1 MTLYAIAVS
10 TSDIGTHD
18 TLLGQYTP
26 GRIHKPRYW
35 GAGDATYL
43 WFTEAAAQDYLE
55 RLDDGHFT
63 GKNNG
68 WAHQVDDAFVTS
80 VDADLLAQLKEQGSV
95 FFPWFAE
102 QAFSDEGYTAQ
113 HEYLRKQYNVYYTT
127 VTGWEVNISAENEEQ
142 ARQLIYESAT
152 PTSCIDDDEG
162 FECEPHFHDTEIGE
176 ILSVCE
182 RP

>member
-1 MTLYAIAVS
+1 MNLYAIAVS

-18 TLLGQYTP
+18 TLLGVYTP
-26 GRIHKPRYW
+26 GRVHKPRYW

-43 WFTEAAAQDYLE
+43 WFNEAAAEDYLD

-63 GKNNG
+63 GKNG
-68 WAHQVDDAFVTS
+68 WAHVVDDAYITS
-80 VDADLLAQLKEQGSV
+80 VDADLLAELKEQGSV

-113 HEYLRKQYNVYYTT
+113 HDYLRNQYTVTYTT
-127 VTGWEVNISAENEEQ
+127 VTHWSVDIMAENEEQ
-142 ARQLIYESAT
+142 AKQLIYDSAT

-162 FECEPHFHDTEIGE
+162 FECEPDFQQTDVGDDIT
-176 ILSVCE
+176 VCE
-182 RP
+182 RS